1 MKKVNIL
8 KFLPFLLLFFQKRVF
23 CNIFNTSSI
32 SINVVEG
39 RSSDLEL
46 VIKNPADQSATPEVL
61 VVEKV
66 FSPYIMKQQ
75 KPPEDYEQEHIL
87 GEFSEMGNMD
97 DEDDYYYYQE
107 NNSNREFN
115 SEKVS
120 RGQGRRSK
128 VIPGRLIIKYKE
140 KVLSKAVKEL
150 KVAGIMSKNGQ
161 YPKLDGV
168 AFITRVVSALSESAD
183 ELVGIKSATVLEA
196 LDMMIVEVFNNSKA
210 SEYISKLSASF
221 LHSDEVEYVEPDQEV
236 RLADFGISSD
246 SGAIYPN
253 DPKFSEQ
260 WGMYNRVANT
270 DSKVLMAWKHLGI
283 NTSVSKGSGV
293 YYTPENH
300 PKREVIVAVI
310 DTGVDYT
317 HPDLVENMWVN
328 EKELYGRPGV
338 DDDMNGYVDDIYGY
352 DFANNRGAPV
362 DDEGHGTHCAGTI
375 AAKGNNHEGISGIN
389 WKGVKIMALKF
400 LRGNGVGFLS
410 DSVKAINYA
419 IKMGANILSNS
430 WGGGSFS
437 QATYDAIKRSIDKN
451 MLFVV
456 AAGNDRNNND
466 IRPTYPSAYQLP
478 NVLSVAAI
486 DIHGRLGVFSNY
498 GHRSVDMAA
507 PGVDILSTSANKGYK
522 RLSGTSMACPFVSGA
537 AALLYAFDPSMTFD
551 QAKTLILRS
560 VTVLTTLRNSVRTS
574 GTLNIHRAVQMM
586 SQEAYNQENGK
597 EFPRIGTSWIT
608 FKAPDTIGPQSSSIL
623 KLKAFGEKPGSFTST
638 LVVKL
643 VDSNDREV
651 TLAQGRL
658 KTIINVV
665 SIPKPKAILPN
676 GNSTNLGLSFM
687 GLEGTKTLIPISNS
701 GIGTLEYMVEF
712 VNMEGE
718 LGSKR
723 KGKFKVYPPLGTI
736 LTVGEDQTNKDLQVS
751 CIPHSLEGFISGH
764 LMLRYNKGGM
774 SSSSSSFSSN
784 KISAKSTKI
793 PYVRSN
799 LFTETSSI
807 INTLSNN
814 IISPNSNYILSSS
827 SSSSF
832 PVGTERLAIK
842 LYCKGYGIEIRPP
855 SINRVIRIPETT
867 ISGFILFKGLENS
880 FKPRIYLRFK
890 SLRDPS
896 STGFERESK
905 RKDYS
910 RSNTSIKD
918 LSPSKSYFKMVLSG
932 ENLPSKKRIIH
943 RLEGMDSEEGKN
955 KLYVSLDD
963 VILPKANVKF
973 DWVNIGINQETILT
987 DLSNSDDG
995 VQKVNLP
1002 RSWYFLGEKI
1012 DEIYVSVNGF
1022 ISFSPIYS
1030 EAFVPALPSYAPPHG
1045 ILAPLWTDFTTRGRR
1060 ENTKIVTFLKTEED
1074 EEDFGGGFGSGVG
1087 SRYRREERLEYEEED
1102 DGEEKEE
1109 GKKRRWEFVIE
1120 WRNVFLKSEQYNSKS
1135 ATFQCV
1141 LNSNGSVKFNY
1152 LSIPWEDLEDSRGIS
1167 SSEKGSLAIS
1177 RISSSTMLG
1186 WESIDGI
1193 RGVGIPCTEKFP
1205 TSEFSIELYPENPKV
1220 PWFQLSETIVP
1231 PLQRAQMIYKV
1242 GWKAVIP
1249 STFEDQTFKGQIQV
1263 SSSDGAASII
1273 PVSITAIKEKVNQVQ
1288 SSSKD
1293 LEEEKDDDEEK
1304 EIGVSREERDVEE
1317 NEFGRLDS

>member
-1 MKKVNIL
+1 MANIL
-8 KFLPFLLLFFQKRVF
+8 RLLPYLLVLLGEGAF

-32 SINVVEG
+32 SINVMEG
-39 RSSDLEL
+39 RSTDLEL
-46 VIKNPADQSATPEVL
+46 VIKNSADQSVTPEVQ

-66 FSPYIMKQQ
+66 FNPYIMKQQ
-75 KPPEDYEQEHIL
+75 KPPEDEDEQENML
-87 GEFSEMGNMD
+87 GEFSEVDDFRDGD
-97 DEDDYYYYQE
+97 LDEDRHRD
-107 NNSNREFN
+107 S
-115 SEKVS
+115 SSKKGS
-120 RGQGRRSK
+120 RIPGKRSK
-128 VIPGRLIIKYKE
+128 GGIPGRLIIKYKE

-150 KVAGIMSKNGQ
+150 RVAGIMSKNGQ
-161 YPKLDGV
+161 YPRLDGV
-168 AFITRVVSALSESAD
+168 AFLTRVVSALSESAD
-183 ELVGIKSATVLEA
+183 ELIGIKSATVLEA

-236 RLADFGISSD
+236 RLADFGIGTDSST
-246 SGAIYPN
+246 IYPN
-253 DPKFSEQ
+253 DPKFGEQ

-270 DSKVLMAWKHLGI
+270 DSKVLMAWRHLGI
-283 NTSVSKGSGV
+283 NTSVSRGPGG
-293 YYTPENH
+293 YYASESR

-310 DTGVDYT
+310 DTGVDFA
-317 HPDLVENMWVN
+317 HPDLVDNMWVN

-375 AAKGNNHEGISGIN
+375 AAKGNNNEGISGIN
-389 WKGVKIMALKF
+389 WNGVKIMALKF
-400 LRGNGVGFLS
+400 LRGNGIGFLS

-507 PGVDILSTSANKGYK
+507 PGVDILSTSSNKGYK

-560 VTVLTTLRNSVRTS
+560 VTVLPTLRSSVRTS

-586 SQEAYNQENGK
+586 SQEAYNQESGK

-608 FKAPDTIGPQSSSIL
+608 FKAPDTIGPQSSSVL
-623 KLKAFGEKPGSFTST
+623 RLKAFGEKPGSFTST
-638 LVVKL
+638 LVVRL
-643 VDSNDREV
+643 LDSNERDV
-651 TLAQGRL
+651 ILAQGRL
-658 KTIINVV
+658 KTVINVV

-676 GNSTNLGLSFM
+676 GNSTNLGLSFI

-701 GIGTLEYMVEF
+701 GIGTLEYMAEF

-736 LTVGEDQTNKDLQVS
+736 LTVSEDQTNKELQVS
-751 CIPHSLEGFISGH
+751 CIPNSLEGFISGH

-774 SSSSSSFSSN
+774 SSSSSTS
-784 KISAKSTKI
+784 KISAKSARI
-793 PYVRSN
+793 PYVRNN
-799 LFTETSSI
+799 LFMMESPSI
-807 INTLSNN
+807 ISTLSNS
-814 IISPNSNYILSSS
+814 IISPNGNYASS

-842 LYCKGYGIEIRPP
+842 LYCKGYGIEVRPP
-855 SINRVIRIPETT
+855 SISRVVRIPETT
-867 ISGFILFKGLENS
+867 ISGYIIFKGLENS
-880 FKPRIYLRFK
+880 FKPKVYLRFK

-896 STGFERESK
+896 SAEFDRGGNKGDSHSK
-905 RKDYS
+905 VVIVPS
-910 RSNTSIKD
+910 KD
-918 LSPSKSYFKMVLSG
+918 LSPSKSYFKIVLSG
-932 ENLPSKKRIIH
+932 DHLPSKKRIVH
-943 RLEGMDSEEGKN
+943 RLDGLDSEEGGKS
-955 KLYVSLDD
+955 KISVSLDD
-963 VILPKANVKF
+963 AILPKSNIKF
-973 DWVNIGINQETILT
+973 NWVDFGLHQETTLS
-987 DLSNSDDG
+987 DLSDSDDG
-995 VQKVNLP
+995 VQRVTLP
-1002 RSWYFLGEKI
+1002 RSWHFLGERV

-1060 ENTKIVTFLKTEED
+1060 KSTRIITFFKTEDD
-1074 EEDFGGGFGSGVG
+1074 EELWNGYIKEEEEEEGEEMEEGGG
-1087 SRYRREERLEYEEED
+1087 RR
-1102 DGEEKEE
+1102 
-1109 GKKRRWEFVIE
+1109 GKWEFVIE
-1120 WRNVFLKSEQYNSKS
+1120 WRNVFLKSEQHSSKS

-1141 LNSNGSVKFNY
+1141 LSSNGSVRFNY
-1152 LSIPWEDLEDSRGIS
+1152 LSIPWDNLEDSEGFS
-1167 SSEKGSLAIS
+1167 SSGKGGGSLAIS

-1193 RGVGIPCTEKFP
+1193 RGKL
-1205 TSEFSIELYPENPKV
+1205 SSFS
-1220 PWFQLSETIVP
+1220 
-1231 PLQRAQMIYKV
+1231 
-1242 GWKAVIP
+1242 
-1249 STFEDQTFKGQIQV
+1249 
-1263 SSSDGAASII
+1263 
-1273 PVSITAIKEKVNQVQ
+1273 
-1288 SSSKD
+1288 
-1293 LEEEKDDDEEK
+1293 
-1304 EIGVSREERDVEE
+1304 
-1317 NEFGRLDS
+1317 

>member
-1 MKKVNIL
+1 MQKTNIL
-8 KFLPFLLLFFQKRVF
+8 KLLPYILMLLEKRVF

-32 SINVVEG
+32 SINVIEG

-46 VIKNPADQSATPEVL
+46 VIKNPADQSATPEVQ

-66 FSPYIMKQQ
+66 FNPYIMKQQ
-75 KPPEDYEQEHIL
+75 KPPEEDYEHEHIL
-87 GEFSEMGNMD
+87 GELSEIGNMD
-97 DEDDYYYYQE
+97 DDHDNQNEDPSQE
-107 NNSNREFN
+107 FGLGGS
-115 SEKVS
+115 SK
-120 RGQGRRSK
+120 GPGRRSK

-150 KVAGIMSKNGQ
+150 RVAGIMSKNGQ

-168 AFITRVVSALSESAD
+168 AFLTRVVSALSESAD

-236 RLADFGISSD
+236 RLADFGVSSD
-246 SGAIYPN
+246 SGAVYPN
-253 DPKFSEQ
+253 DPKFGEQ

-283 NTSVSKGSGV
+283 NTSASRGSGA

-300 PKREVIVAVI
+300 PKREVVVAVI
-310 DTGVDYT
+310 DTGVDFT

-375 AAKGNNHEGISGIN
+375 AAKGNNNEGISGIN

-537 AALLYAFDPSMTFD
+537 AALLYAFDPSITFD

-623 KLKAFGEKPGSFTST
+623 KLKAYGEKPGSFTST

-736 LTVGEDQTNKDLQVS
+736 LSVGEDQTNKDLQVS
-751 CIPHSLEGFISGH
+751 CIPSSLEGFISGH
-764 LMLRYNKGGM
+764 LMLRYNKGGT
-774 SSSSSSFSSN
+774 SSSSSN
-784 KISAKSTKI
+784 KITAKSTKI

-814 IISPNSNYILSSS
+814 IMPQNSNYVSSS

-842 LYCKGYGIEIRPP
+842 LYCKGYGIEVRPP

-867 ISGFILFKGLENS
+867 VSGYIVFKGLENS
-880 FKPRIYLRFK
+880 FKPRVYLRFK

-896 STGFERESK
+896 STGFEKENN
-905 RKDYS
+905 RKDQS
-910 RSNTSIKD
+910 TSVTPIKD

-955 KLYVSLDD
+955 KVSISLDD
-963 VILPKANVKF
+963 VILPKTNIKF
-973 DWVNIGINQETILT
+973 DWVNFEFSQETILT

-995 VQKVNLP
+995 VQKVSLP

-1012 DEIYVSVNGF
+1012 EEIYVSVNGF
-1022 ISFSPIYS
+1022 ISLSPIYS

-1045 ILAPLWTDFTTRGRR
+1045 ILAPLWTDFTTRGKRK
-1060 ENTKIVTFLKTEED
+1060 NTRIVTFFKSEEDDDEDLGRGGGGGRYIREED
-1074 EEDFGGGFGSGVG
+1074 ED
-1087 SRYRREERLEYEEED
+1087 EEED
-1102 DGEEKEE
+1102 GR
-1109 GKKRRWEFVIE
+1109 KKKWEFVVE
-1120 WRNVFLKSEQYNSKS
+1120 WRNVFLKSEQYSSKS

-1141 LNSNGSVKFNY
+1141 LNSNGSVRFNY
-1152 LSIPWEDLEDSRGIS
+1152 LSIPWEDLEDSEGILS
-1167 SSEKGSLAIS
+1167 SGKGSLAIS

-1193 RGVGIPCTEKFP
+1193 RGKLHLVFKTR
-1205 TSEFSIELYPENPKV
+1205 EL
-1220 PWFQLSETIVP
+1220 
-1231 PLQRAQMIYKV
+1231 
-1242 GWKAVIP
+1242 
-1249 STFEDQTFKGQIQV
+1249 
-1263 SSSDGAASII
+1263 
-1273 PVSITAIKEKVNQVQ
+1273 
-1288 SSSKD
+1288 
-1293 LEEEKDDDEEK
+1293 
-1304 EIGVSREERDVEE
+1304 
-1317 NEFGRLDS
+1317 

>member
-1 MKKVNIL
+1 MQKTNIL
-8 KFLPFLLLFFQKRVF
+8 RLLPYILVLLGNKAF

-46 VIKNPADQSATPEVL
+46 VIKNPADHSATPEVQII
-61 VVEKV
+61 EKI

-75 KPPEDYEQEHIL
+75 KPPADDEQYEHML
-87 GEFSEMGNMD
+87 GEFSEMENYD
-97 DEDDYYYYQE
+97 DEDHDEEQNQRINPE
-107 NNSNREFN
+107 GTP
-115 SEKVS
+115 KGPGS
-120 RGQGRRSK
+120 RTKG
-128 VIPGRLIIKYKE
+128 IPGRLIIKYKE

-150 KVAGIMSKNGQ
+150 RVAGIMSKNGQ

-168 AFITRVVSALSESAD
+168 AFLTRVVSALSESAD

-210 SEYISKLSASF
+210 SEYISKLSASL

-246 SGAIYPN
+246 SGAVYPN
-253 DPKFSEQ
+253 DPKFGEQ

-283 NTSVSKGSGV
+283 NTSAPKGPEG
-293 YYTPENH
+293 YYTSENQ

-310 DTGVDYT
+310 DTGVDFT
-317 HPDLVENMWVN
+317 HPDLVDNMWIN

-375 AAKGNNHEGISGIN
+375 AAKGNNYEGISGIN

-400 LRGNGVGFLS
+400 LRGNGIGFLS

-507 PGVDILSTSANKGYK
+507 PGVDILSTSSNKGYK

-551 QAKTLILRS
+551 QAKTLILKS
-560 VTVLTTLRNSVRTS
+560 VTVLPTLRNSVRTS
-574 GTLNIHRAVQMM
+574 GTLNIYRAVQIM

-597 EFPRIGTSWIT
+597 ESPRMGISWIT
-608 FKAPDTIGPQSSSIL
+608 FKAPDTIGPQSSSTL
-623 KLKAFGEKPGSFTST
+623 KLKAYGEKPGSFTST

-643 VDSNDREV
+643 LDSNDRDV

-701 GIGTLEYMVEF
+701 GIGTLEYMAEF

-718 LGSKR
+718 LGSKK

-751 CIPHSLEGFISGH
+751 CIPNSLEGFISGH

-774 SSSSSSFSSN
+774 SSSSSSTN

-807 INTLSNN
+807 INTLSSN
-814 IISPNSNYILSSS
+814 IIPPNGNYASL

-842 LYCKGYGIEIRPP
+842 LYCKGYGIEVRPP

-867 ISGFILFKGLENS
+867 ISGYLIFKGLENS
-880 FKPRIYLRFK
+880 FKPKVYLRFK

-896 STGFERESK
+896 SSRFERENNK
-905 RKDYS
+905 KDYL
-910 RSNTSIKD
+910 RNIIPIKD
-918 LSPSKSYFKMVLSG
+918 LSPSKSYFKMILSG
-932 ENLPSKKRIIH
+932 EDLPAKKRIIH
-943 RLEGMDSEEGKN
+943 RLEGMDSEEGKT
-955 KLYVSLDD
+955 KIVVSLDD
-963 VILPKANVKF
+963 VIIPKSNVKF
-973 DWVNIGINQETILT
+973 EWVDFGLHQETILT

-1002 RSWYFLGEKI
+1002 RSWHFLGERI

-1045 ILAPLWTDFTTRGRR
+1045 ILAPLWTDFTTKGRR
-1060 ENTKIVTFLKTEED
+1060 KSTRIVTFFKTGEDEDFGSRDKYRREMDMEEQEED
-1074 EEDFGGGFGSGVG
+1074 EEENGE
-1087 SRYRREERLEYEEED
+1087 RR
-1102 DGEEKEE
+1102 KQN
-1109 GKKRRWEFVIE
+1109 WEFVIE

-1141 LNSNGSVKFNY
+1141 LNSNGSVRFNY
-1152 LSIPWEDLEDSRGIS
+1152 LSIPWDDLEDPGSIS
-1167 SSEKGSLAIS
+1167 SSGKGNLAIS

-1186 WESIDGI
+1186 WESIDGV

-1205 TSEFSIELYPENPKV
+1205 TSESSIELYPENPKI

-1231 PLQRAQMIYKV
+1231 PLQRAQMVYKV
-1242 GWKAVIP
+1242 GWKATIP
-1249 STFEDQTFKGQIQV
+1249 SFFEDQTFKGQIQV

-1273 PVSITAIKEKVNQVQ
+1273 PVSITAIKERTNQAQ
-1288 SSSKD
+1288 SSEE
-1293 LEEEKDDDEEK
+1293 LEGEYIGISGESGGSEMEK
-1304 EIGVSREERDVEE
+1304 V
-1317 NEFGRLDS
+1317 GRLDS